1 MTVREFLVFT
11 SMSLRI
17 RGLAAFEGD
26 IGFAAQLFHYLKRRQ
41 LLKTKKYTTMKRL
54 FISAALVLGSLTSFA
69 STSPITNSIVK
80 SISVQDEYT
89 EIKLEE
95 LPAPITESLKKSFP
109 NAVLTKAYKNAA
121 SQYKL
126 DVTVGEKT
134 GNLFA
139 NADGTWIQK

>member
-1 MTVREFLVFT
+1 MKKIFL
-11 SMSLRI
+11 
-17 RGLAAFEGD
+17 
-26 IGFAAQLFHYLKRRQ
+26 
-41 LLKTKKYTTMKRL
+41 
-54 FISAALVLGSLTSFA
+54 SAAIVLGSLTSFA
-69 STSPITNSIVK
+69 ATSSVEDSIIK
-80 SISVQDEYT
+80 TISIQDEYT

-95 LPAPITESLKKSFP
+95 LPAPITEALKKSFP

-126 DVTVGEKT
+126 DVTVGEKV